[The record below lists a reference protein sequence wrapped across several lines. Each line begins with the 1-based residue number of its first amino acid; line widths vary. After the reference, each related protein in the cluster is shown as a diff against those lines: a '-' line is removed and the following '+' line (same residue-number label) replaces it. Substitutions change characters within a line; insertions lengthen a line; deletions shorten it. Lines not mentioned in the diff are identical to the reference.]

1 MALVYPDL
9 GKAVTEAWNEIIKEV
24 PASFFREQIK
34 NAMWLANSSIEA
46 HISYYLKGMY
56 YGTGSGNPQ
65 DPNGMLE
72 RLSVFLF
79 ALGFPGKDGKYQGVL
94 DGLESMAKIRGHTF
108 TFPPLEDKRISHEGI
123 KAKYEKQK
131 GSAPNNNEEKA
142 EKNKKASAH
151 DNITRM
157 LAVPNG
163 NNPTIGH
170 TIGHHYGLQTDE
182 GYIRNVL
189 NTSRYP
195 VSSLTLGISDP
206 DGKNCRE
213 YTISYSTFGVA
224 TGMKRNILFKALQ
237 QFLEETRGKKVRI
250 AHHHKIVGLPIVKM
264 IAVDG
269 SDTVYYRDGK
279 AGGVLGPYALKA
291 GRYVGV

>member
-94 DGLESMAKIRGHTF
+94 DGLEGAAAIRGDTF
-108 TFPPLEDKRISHEGI
+108 VFPPPEGKRISYEDI
-123 KAKYEKQK
+123 KAKYEEQK
-131 GSAPNNNEEKA
+131 GNRANNNEDI
-142 EKNKKASAH
+142 NS
-151 DNITRM
+151 M
-157 LAVPNG
+157 LAESNG
-163 NNPTIGH
+163 NNHAMGRHSGI
-170 TIGHHYGLQTDE
+170 LTDE
-182 GYIRNVL
+182 GYIRNVIG
-189 NTSRYP
+189 TSKYP
-195 VSSLTLGISDP
+195 VSRLRLGISDL
-206 DGKNCRE
+206 DGKNYRE
-213 YTISYSTFGVA
+213 YEISYSNFNVEGTEYPSFEP
-224 TGMKRNILFKALQ
+224 RFKALQ
-237 QFLEETRGKKVRI
+237 QFLEAARGKKVRI
-250 AHHHKIVGLPIVKM
+250 AHHHRRIDDSPTVKM
-264 IAVDG
+264 IAVDK
-269 SDTVYYRDGK
+269 STTIYYRDGK
-279 AGGVLGPYALKA
+279 GVLKPYALEA
-291 GRYVGV
+291 GRYMEV